1 MKIKG
6 FCRVELLCALQK
18 LYTVFGQ
25 AREGR
30 SPGRGAP
37 SPQTSKRKKMQ
48 KKLSVFL
55 CCVCAAAL
63 AQAEQITLSW
73 PTVWNDNGGH
83 GYTSRTAALTNYAN
97 SADGAYM
104 FNGGGKVG
112 TNTGSGE
119 GIPTTVDGDTSL
131 TLCPRTT
138 AGGTGEAFVLSATND
153 FRNASVNSLT
163 FSIAGSS
170 SATISGDVTLT
181 LAIVQKQENTGSWSV
196 LKQNSG
202 SLTLGS
208 RADLKLTLD
217 KPLKWSDSYKVVALV
232 DNLDKSLS
240 GNNGNPYTL
249 SGIQVKADIT
259 VPEPATA
266 TMSLMALAGL
276 CARRRRQRV

>member
-1 MKIKG
+1 
-6 FCRVELLCALQK
+6 
-18 LYTVFGQ
+18 
-25 AREGR
+25 
-30 SPGRGAP
+30 
-37 SPQTSKRKKMQ
+37 
-48 KKLSVFL
+48 
-55 CCVCAAAL
+55 
-63 AQAEQITLSW
+63 
-73 PTVWNDNGGH
+73 
-83 GYTSRTAALTNYAN
+83 
-97 SADGAYM
+97 M